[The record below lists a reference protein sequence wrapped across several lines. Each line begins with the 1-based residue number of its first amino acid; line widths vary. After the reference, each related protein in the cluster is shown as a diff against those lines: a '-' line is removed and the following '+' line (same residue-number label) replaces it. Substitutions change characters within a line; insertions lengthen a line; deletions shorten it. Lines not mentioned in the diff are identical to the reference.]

1 MAKPKKKED
10 QPIKLNMSFEDAL
23 KKALNTP
30 LPDSIKK
37 TSNNK
42 KKKP

>member
-10 QPIKLNMSFEDAL
+10 QPIKLNMTFEDAL

-30 LPDSIKK
+30 IPKK
-37 TSNNK
+37 KITSTKNK
-42 KKKP
+42 KSQ